1 MKEILE
7 AENNQER
14 MNLRPTNVSP
24 FEWRRFVKQKTSP
37 EFKVTFLNCDVIDM
51 RY

>member
-7 AENNQER
+7 AENTQQR

-24 FEWRRFVKQKTSP
+24 FEWRRFVKKKTSP
-37 EFKVTFLNCDVIDM
+37 EFKVTFSNSDIIDM
-51 RY
+51 RH